1 MNNKADGELEN
12 VFSLSNR
19 TIQQDLDTL
28 VVLTTNNR
36 YKEAQAKIANIR
48 KSLDELEN
56 ALSKLNRKK
65 A

>member
-1 MNNKADGELEN
+1 MSDKTGALEN

-28 VVLTTNNR
+28 VVLTTNSR

-48 KSLDELEN
+48 KSLDELED